1 MASIKDGIYGSA
13 LANKIRLERAVH
25 KGSFLLVEGNS
36 DANLF
41 ERFRDPQTCSITI
54 CMGKEN
60 LLDAVT
66 ELKDSG
72 FCGVLGFADQDFA
85 KFLGFPTFNGEIVFT
100 DENDMEIMILCSEAL
115 DKVLQ
120 EFGSEDKILKTE
132 ETEGMSVKDLIFKSA
147 SIIGTLRLLS
157 QREKWFLQFEKMK
170 YKFVA
175 NNSYLLNEL
184 PTVKHILG
192 RSEFK
197 VSMTEDEILK
207 FIRCNCIRQ
216 DIPKKNLCCGHDCVR
231 ILGKALKSTLGNSK
245 GFNNDDGA
253 ATLEKI
259 LRLAYEFEHFK
270 KTNAYNGIR
279 NWEKISGFKIL
290 Q

>member
-1 MASIKDGIYGSA
+1 MSSIKDGINGST
-13 LANKIRLERAVH
+13 LANQIRLERSVREV
-25 KGSFLLVEGNS
+25 SFFLVEGNG
-36 DANLF
+36 DANVFKKFCDL
-41 ERFRDPQTCSITI
+41 QVCSIIT
-54 CMGKEN
+54 CMGKDN

-85 KFLGFPTFNGEIVFT
+85 KLLGLPTFNGEVVFT

-120 EFGSEDKILKTE
+120 EFGTKKNILETE
-132 ETEGMSVKDLIFKSA
+132 ETEEMSVKDLIFKSS

-157 QREKWFLQFEKMK
+157 QREKWSLLFEKMK
-170 YKFVA
+170 YKFVP
-175 NNSYLLNEL
+175 NKSYFLDEVK
-184 PTVKHILG
+184 TVRHVLG
-192 RSEFK
+192 RSKFK

-207 FIRCNCIRQ
+207 FIRYNCMRQ

-231 ILGKALKSTLGNSK
+231 VLGRALKSTLGNS
-245 GFNNDDGA
+245 GQFNNDDGA
-253 ATLEKI
+253 VTLEKI

-270 KTNAYNGIR
+270 KTNAYNEIR